1 MGRRV
6 AQLLAAEGAWIAINH
21 FADPHRA
28 KALLD
33 DIRSAG
39 GRAMLAAGSARDAE
53 GVWKIT
59 RYVEYEW
66 AQIDVLVHAAA
77 LLTGDESVPDPG
89 ALLNELLPGMMD
101 RRWGRVVLFEPVDTP
116 LAVAMPPVA
125 SNVLINR
132 IRLSSPIDLS
142 EAAARLTV
150 FLASE
155 WNLAVTD
162 GMFRIGDG
170 M

>member
-1 MGRRV
+1 M
-6 AQLLAAEGAWIAINH
+6 AAEGAWIALNH
-21 FADPHRA
+21 FADAHGA

-39 GRAMLAAGSARDAE
+39 GRAMQAAGSARDAE
-53 GVWKIT
+53 GVWKIA

-66 AQIDVLVHAAA
+66 AQIDA
-77 LLTGDESVPDPG
+77 LIHTATLLNGDESVPDPN
-89 ALLNELLPGMMD
+89 ALLNELLPSMIE
-101 RRWGRVVLFEPVDTP
+101 RRWGRIVLFEQADQSADLSVTLPP
-116 LAVAMPPVA
+116 LT

-132 IRLSSPIDLS
+132 IRLSSPANSS

-155 WNLAVTD
+155 WNLALTN
-162 GMFRIGDG
+162 GMFRIGDNR
-170 M
+170 